1 MGLDMYLYRKTYV
14 QNWDH
19 NKENYQVTVTK
30 GGKPTS
36 IDPKKV
42 TYVIE
47 QAGYWR
53 KANAI
58 HKWFVYN
65 VQDGKD
71 DCGEYYVSPEK
82 MEKLLNICKDVLANP
97 SRANELLSTTNGFFF
112 GGTEYNEYYLSDL
125 EQTVQILT
133 EAVEDYDNGADGSS
147 YYYQSSW

>member
-1 MGLDMYLYRKTYV
+1 MGLDMYLMRKTYV
-14 QNWDH
+14 QHWNH
-19 NKENYQVTVTK
+19 KSENYEVTVTK

-36 IDPKKV
+36 IDHKKV
-42 TYVIE
+42 AYIIE

-58 HKWFVYN
+58 HKWFVDN

-82 MEKLLNICKDVLANP
+82 MEKLLNICNDVLANP
-97 SRANELLSTTNGFFF
+97 ARANELLPTTNGCFF
-112 GGTEYNEYYLSDL
+112 GGTEYDEYYLSDL
-125 EQTVQILT
+125 EDTVQLLT
-133 EAVEDYDNGADGSS
+133 EAMKDYDNGPDGSS